1 MVPVLALTLLFAVG
15 AQASEGHDAPRWGDF
30 GWRVLNFIIFA
41 GILWYFV
48 GGLAR
53 KFFSGR
59 RARISQD
66 PGSQGQAA
74 AFVVGPPGSGS
85 PPR

>member
-48 GGLAR
+48 
-53 KFFSGR
+53 
-59 RARISQD
+59 
-66 PGSQGQAA
+66 
-74 AFVVGPPGSGS
+74 VTT
-85 PPR
+85 